1 MKLPFTKR
9 TPVLDKKDVNVL
21 LVCMGNICRSPMAH
35 GVLAKLLQD
44 ELLHDLVAVDS
55 AGTHAYHVG
64 EPPDSRAQLTAQR
77 RGVDLSTLRAR
88 RVDVSDFEHFDYV
101 LAMDRDNFDILMSL
115 CPDEHVGKVRL
126 FMEFAPDWREHEVP
140 DPYYGGPAGF
150 ERVFDMV
157 EAAAR
162 GLLEDIRRRH
172 GL

>member
-101 LAMDRDNFDILMSL
+101 LAMDRDNFDIPEIS
-115 CPDEHVGKVRL
+115 
-126 FMEFAPDWREHEVP
+126 P
-140 DPYYGGPAGF
+140 DPRPAQF
-150 ERVFDMV
+150 HTNADFARKIRAFDV
-157 EAAAR
+157 VGLHFFGSAAR
-162 GLLEDIRRRH
+162 HL
-172 GL
+172 